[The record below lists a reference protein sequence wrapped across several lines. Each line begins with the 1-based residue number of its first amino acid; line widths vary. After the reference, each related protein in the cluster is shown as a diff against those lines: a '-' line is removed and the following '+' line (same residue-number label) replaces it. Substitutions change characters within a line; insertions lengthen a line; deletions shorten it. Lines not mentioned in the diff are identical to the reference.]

1 LLFKTILRPR
11 TVLGLEK
18 TFIGKT
24 INNKKAFTLIE
35 LLVVIAIIGLL
46 ATIVLVSLN
55 TARSKARDVKRM
67 ADLKQIQLAL
77 EMYYNDKGS
86 YPNRHAYTTNNDCG
100 SNWCNLEND
109 LSAYIA
115 RLPRDPAGL
124 QNTYRYYYDG
134 GESDDYGYGLMCRFE
149 HSGNFHLVNEDGG
162 YYQGNDCCY
171 YEIGPEPAHDAPG
184 TNWWGD

>member
-1 LLFKTILRPR
+1 MFR
-11 TVLGLEK
+11 E
-18 TFIGKT
+18 
-24 INNKKAFTLIE
+24 KAFTLIE

-55 TARSKARDVKRM
+55 TARGKARDTRRK
-67 ADLKQIQLAL
+67 ADLHQIQLAL
-77 EMYYNDKGS
+77 EMYYDDNGN
-86 YPNRHAYTTNNDCG
+86 YPVRHAYTTNNDCG

-149 HSGNFHLVNEDGG
+149 DSGNFHLVGEDGG
-162 YYQGNDCCY
+162 YYNNTGNGTY
-171 YEIGPEPAHDAPG
+171 WEIGPEPAHDAPG